1 LGIALYENRVATSLE
16 LLLRFVFGHT
26 RNQDYVLL
34 VSQLTSVFVFIQ
46 KQRNSRS
53 LWSVDRD
60 LQTHERQTTID
71 VNTNHN
77 VQWIRASFPY
87 WWLYEGKNTGF
98 VLLHISCHSLFF
110 GFHTIYVVFFSAEP
124 LGLNF
129 QLVLQNLYCLA

>member
-1 LGIALYENRVATSLE
+1 VATSLE

-26 RNQDYVLL
+26 RNHVYALL
-34 VSQLTSVFVFIQ
+34 VLRLTSVFVFIQ

-60 LQTHERQTTID
+60 LQTHERQTTVD

-87 WWLYEGKNTGF
+87 WWLYEGKDTCF
-98 VLLHISCHSLFF
+98 ILIHISCHS
-110 GFHTIYVVFFSAEP
+110 FHFIFHIIYVVLFCRTAGMKLPAFCETY
-124 LGLNF
+124 
-129 QLVLQNLYCLA
+129 VI